1 MKIAVPKE
9 IKNNENRVG
18 LTPAG
23 ARQLVQDGHEV
34 FVQKNAGMGIGITD
48 EEYIKAG
55 AKILPTLEECFA
67 TGEMIIKVKEPQ
79 PNEIALLK
87 PHHILYTYL
96 HLAADK
102 PQTEGLM
109 KSGATCIAYE
119 TIQLEDG
126 SLPLLVPMSEVAG
139 RMSVQVGA
147 TYLQL
152 DKGGK
157 GILLGG
163 VPGVRRA
170 KVTIIGCGIAG
181 TNAAQMAVGMGADV
195 TLVDLSTKR
204 LAELDHLFENKVH
217 TIFSN
222 SQNIE
227 ESVINSD
234 LVIGAVLVPGAKA
247 PKLVTRDMISKMG
260 KGSVVV
266 DIAVDQ
272 GGCIETC
279 KATTHENP
287 TFVVDG
293 VVHYCVAN
301 MPGAVARTST
311 FALTNVTLKYARM
324 LARDGVDR
332 SIMKDKPLRLGVN
345 IYKGKLVY
353 EQVARDLDLP
363 YTPLALDKYCK
374 THKKGR
380 IPCGPFLL
388 PTPC

>member
-18 LTPAG
+18 LVPSG

-34 FVQKNAGMGIGITD
+34 YVQHNAGMGIGISD
-48 EEYIKAG
+48 EEYIRAG
-55 AKILPTLEECFA
+55 AKIVPTLEDAFA
-67 TGEMIIKVKEPQ
+67 IGEMIIKVKEPQ
-79 PNEIALLK
+79 ANEIALLK

-119 TIQLEDG
+119 TIQLEDN

-181 TNAAQMAVGMGADV
+181 TNAAQMAVGLGADV
-195 TLVDLSTKR
+195 TLIDLSTKR
-204 LAELDHLFENKVH
+204 LAELDQLFENKVH

-227 ESVINSD
+227 DSVVNSD
-234 LVIGAVLVPGAKA
+234 LVIGAVLVPGSKA
-247 PKLVTRDMISKMG
+247 PKLVTREMISKMQ

-324 LARDGVDR
+324 IARDGVDR
-332 SIMKDKPLRLGVN
+332 AIMKDKPLRLGVN

-353 EQVARDLDLP
+353 EQVALDLDLP
-363 YTPLALDKYCK
+363 FSPLQLDKY
-374 THKKGR
+374 
-380 IPCGPFLL
+380 L
-388 PTPC
+388 

>member
-18 LTPAG
+18 LVPSG
-23 ARQLVQDGHEV
+23 VRQLVQDGHEL
-34 FVQKNAGMGIGITD
+34 FIQHNAGMGIGISD

-55 AKILPTLEECFA
+55 AKIVNTLEDA
-67 TGEMIIKVKEPQ
+67 YAIGEMIIKVKEPQ

-119 TIQLEDG
+119 TIQLDDG

-157 GILLGG
+157 GVLLGG
-163 VPGVRRA
+163 VPGVKRA

-195 TLVDLSTKR
+195 TLIDLSTKR
-204 LAELDHLFENKVH
+204 LAELDQLFENKVN

-227 ESVINSD
+227 EAVLQSD

-247 PKLVTRDMISKMG
+247 PKLVTREMISKMQ

-279 KATTHENP
+279 KPTTHENP

-324 LARDGVDR
+324 IAREGVDR
-332 SIMKDKPLRLGVN
+332 AIMKDKPLRLGVN

-353 EQVARDLDLP
+353 EQVARDLELP
-363 YTPLALDKYCK
+363 YSPLDLDKY
-374 THKKGR
+374 
-380 IPCGPFLL
+380 L
-388 PTPC
+388 